1 MEKYIHVSQ
10 TFLTKLMS
18 LSKNKLNELLK
29 ICIDTK
35 SAELT
40 GHDNLVYDVI
50 TMEQFKEVVEFAIDA
65 KDIIDCIYIGA
76 DINLDKPFKI
86 LDKYF
91 GEK

>member
-1 MEKYIHVSQ
+1 M
-10 TFLTKLMS
+10 LTQKTLTQ
-18 LSKNKLNELLK
+18 LLK
-29 ICIDTK
+29 ICEDTK

-76 DINLDKPFKI
+76 DINPDKPFKI